1 MNKSELVDVVAGTL
15 GGTGAGAER
24 AVNAVIDGIK
34 AGLRN
39 DGSVSLVNFGTF
51 EVRERKARTGRNP
64 RTGATIQIAA
74 SKSVGFRAGKA
85 LKDML

>member
-15 GGTGAGAER
+15 GGTGADAER
-24 AVNAVIDGIK
+24 AVSAVIDGIK

-64 RTGATIQIAA
+64 RTGATIKIAA